1 MGFQF
6 RLEIVE
12 GPFLLK
18 LTRTLPTQTRRD
30 AWVEVNLDALE
41 QNAKAVRQFLPAH
54 VTLMAIVKAD
64 AYGHGAVMSIP
75 VLESAG
81 VEIVGVASLDEAL
94 QIRQSGS
101 EIPILVIGPVPDWS
115 IETAIAHDIQ
125 LTLFAQE
132 QLESLMASCD
142 RLKRAVKIHVKL
154 DTGMHRIG
162 LAPETAAEMIIR
174 CQKHLYIDVQGVFTH
189 LACAD
194 NLAKNQMQYQRWQ
207 NVLKALPERP
217 KYCHVDNSVGAV
229 SFPDGHENLVRMGIA
244 FYGYLPDW
252 PNHSLPLRPVMGLKA
267 RVIRLVTVEAGEGVS
282 YGHHF
287 QIESN
292 IEKSSRVIATV
303 PLGYADGI
311 PRLLSGKMFARVQGV
326 LCPQVGTITMDQMM
340 FDVTEVF
347 DQGGCVTYGET
358 ITLLDE
364 TLTLTHWAK
373 EIGTIE
379 YELMCALRVRLPK
392 VYTRQSH
399 LL

>member
-1 MGFQF
+1 M
-6 RLEIVE
+6 
-12 GPFLLK
+12 K

-41 QNAKAVRQFLPAH
+41 QNAKAIRQFLPKH

-81 VEIVGVASLDEAL
+81 VEMVGVASLDEAL
-94 QIRQSGS
+94 QIRLSGS

-132 QLESLMASCD
+132 QLESLLAACE
-142 RLKRAVKIHVKL
+142 RLKRAVKIHVKV

-162 LAPETAAEMIIR
+162 LAPDLAAEIITR
-174 CQKHLYIDVQGVFTH
+174 CQSHAYVDVKGVFTH

-194 NLAKNQMQYQRWQ
+194 DFDKNQMQYQRLQ
-207 NVLKALPERP
+207 NVLTALPEHP
-217 KYCHVDNSVGAV
+217 KYCHVDNSAGAV
-229 SFPDGHENLVRMGIA
+229 AFPEGHENMVRMGIA

-252 PNHSLPLRPVMGLKA
+252 PGHAIKLRPVMGLKA
-267 RVIRLVTVEAGEGVS
+267 RVIRLMEIEAGEGVS
-282 YGHHF
+282 YGHRF
-287 QIESN
+287 QVQETL
-292 IEKSSRVIATV
+292 EKSSRMIATV

-311 PRLLSGKMFARVQGV
+311 PRLLSGQIQAKVQGV

-340 FDVTEVF
+340 FDVTKVF
-347 DQGGCVTYGET
+347 EQGETITYGET

-364 TLTLTHWAK
+364 TLTLSHWAK
-373 EIGTIE
+373 AIGTIE

-392 VYTRQSH
+392 VYIRQTQ
-399 LL
+399 